1 MLLGCSV
8 EIVINYEDHLVRKEC
23 KWGSRVTCVWCGF
36 NISLLLYFSLLV
48 RSAFSAT
55 GDSYS
60 ALLTSVPVAEV
71 RKLREAMRE
80 ATHDQGHF

>member
-1 MLLGCSV
+1 MGIERYLC
-8 EIVINYEDHLVRKEC
+8 LVRIQYQ
-23 KWGSRVTCVWCGF
+23 F
-36 NISLLLYFSLLV
+36 APLFSLLV
-48 RSAFSAT
+48 RSAYSAT

-80 ATHDQGHF
+80 ATHDQGHS